1 MDITNNELS
10 EESRMWAV
18 KAAMTFIVTNTKYS
32 MKQVSGVLALADK
45 WGDKAVSHMSVKQ
58 KKIYEMFVELLG
70 GLFE

>member
-1 MDITNNELS
+1 
-10 EESRMWAV
+10 
-18 KAAMTFIVTNTKYS
+18 
-32 MKQVSGVLALADK
+32 MKQVAGVLALADK